1 MIPDEKE
8 RIIVAGT
15 TLTLTC
21 VYTIENE
28 YQKNN
33 FNFSWEIPNYLS
45 KNVEVQGILSNSI

>member
-8 RIIVAGT
+8 RIIDAGT

-33 FNFSWEIPNYLS
+33 FNFSWEIPDFLA
-45 KNVEVQGILSNSI
+45 KNVDVQRIIKNAI